1 MTSAYLSKK
10 EGLQMTE
17 LDRDIA
23 LALLK
28 RLREREVI
36 TQEEYIA
43 ACNSR
48 VFDSRRFQSD
58 VGPENDKAEG

>member
-1 MTSAYLSKK
+1 
-10 EGLQMTE
+10 MTE